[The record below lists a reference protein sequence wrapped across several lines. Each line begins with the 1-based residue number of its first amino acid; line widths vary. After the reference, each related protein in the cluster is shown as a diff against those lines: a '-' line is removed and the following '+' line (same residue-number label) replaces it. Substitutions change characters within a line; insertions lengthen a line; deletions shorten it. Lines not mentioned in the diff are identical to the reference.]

1 VSETYLGAG
10 SDAIRHHYD
19 VGNEFWQ
26 IWLDPTMSYSCAMW
40 EESEKP
46 DDDLERAQRR
56 KLDFHVAEAHAA
68 GAARVLDVGCGWGAM
83 LMHLVGCSGV
93 EHAVGLTLSDAQA
106 EYLRAIA
113 PSSVEVLV
121 RNWSD
126 YQPTAPFDAIIS
138 VGAFEHFARQGL
150 SPDEHIEA
158 YRRFFRAC
166 HEWLKPGGRLSLQ
179 TIAYG
184 DIPRDRG
191 LRDRFIVDE
200 IFPESELPRLADI
213 ARAAEM
219 ELEIERVRNDRGD
232 YVKTLRA
239 WFDRLRARRPD
250 AIAAS
255 SEEVV
260 ARYERYLRMFA
271 YSMELGAF
279 NLLRLTMRRIDLPG
293 RW

>member
-1 VSETYLGAG
+1 MSETYFGAG
-10 SDAIRHHYD
+10 PAAIRHHYD
-19 VGNEFWQ
+19 VGNEFWR

-40 EESEKP
+40 EDP

-56 KLDFHVAEAHAA
+56 KLDFHVDQARAA

-83 LMHLVGCSGV
+83 LMHLVGSYGV
-93 EHAVGLTLSDAQA
+93 KHAVGLTLSDAQA
-106 EYLRAIA
+106 EYLQGIV
-113 PSSVEVLV
+113 PNNVEVWV

-126 YQPTAPFDAIIS
+126 YHPPEPFDAIIS

-150 SPDEHIEA
+150 SADEQIEA
-158 YRRFFRAC
+158 YRRFFRSC
-166 HEWLKPGGRLSLQ
+166 RNWLKPGGRLSLQ

-184 DIPRDRG
+184 DIPRDRP
-191 LRDRFIVDE
+191 LRDRFIVDQV
-200 IFPESELPRLADI
+200 FPDSELPRLADI

-219 ELEIERVRNDRGD
+219 ELEIEKVRNDRDD

-239 WFDRLRARRPD
+239 WLDRLRAQRVD
-250 AIAAS
+250 AVAVS

-260 ARYERYLRMFA
+260 AWCERYLRTFA
-271 YSMELGAF
+271 HSFELGAF
-279 NLLRLTMRRIDLPG
+279 TLLRLTMRRIDLPG

>member
-1 VSETYLGAG
+1 MSETYLGAG
-10 SDAIRHHYD
+10 SSAIRHHYD
-19 VGNEFWQ
+19 VGNDFWR
-26 IWLDPTMSYSCAMW
+26 IWLDSTMSYSCAMW
-40 EESEKP
+40 EEP

-56 KLDFHVAEAHAA
+56 KLDFHVDQAGAA

-83 LMHLVGCSGV
+83 LMHLVGAYNV
-93 EHAVGLTLSDAQA
+93 KHAVGLTLSDTQA

-113 PSSVEVLV
+113 PDNVEVWV

-126 YQPTAPFDAIIS
+126 YEPAEPFDAIIS

-150 SPDEHIEA
+150 SPDEQIEA
-158 YRRFFRAC
+158 YRRFFSSCRN
-166 HEWLKPGGRLSLQ
+166 WLKPGGRLSLQ

-184 DIPRDRG
+184 DIPRDRQ
-191 LRDRFIVDE
+191 LRDRFIVDDV
-200 IFPESELPRLADI
+200 FPESELPRLADI

-219 ELEIERVRNDRGD
+219 ELEIEKVRNDRAD

-239 WFDRLRARRPD
+239 WFDRLRAQRAD
-250 AIAAS
+250 AVAVS

-260 ARYERYLRMFA
+260 ARCERYLRTFA
-271 YSMELGAF
+271 YSFELGAF
-279 NLLRLTMRRIDLPG
+279 TLLRLTMRRIDLPG

>member
-1 VSETYLGAG
+1 MNERYLGAG
-10 SDAIRHHYD
+10 SAAIRHHYD
-19 VGNEFWQ
+19 IGNEFWQ
-26 IWLDPTMSYSCAMW
+26 VWLDPTMSYSCAMW
-40 EESEKP
+40 EDS

-56 KLDFHVAEAHAA
+56 KLDYHVAQTHAA

-83 LMHLVGCSGV
+83 PLHLVRSYGV
-93 EHAVGLTLSDAQA
+93 EHVVGLTLSDAQV
-106 EYLRAIA
+106 EYMRATV
-113 PSSVEVLV
+113 PDNVEVWL
-121 RNWSD
+121 RSWSD
-126 YQPTAPFDAIIS
+126 YEPTAPFDAIIS

-150 SPDEHIEA
+150 TPDEHVEA
-158 YRRFFRAC
+158 YRRFFSAC
-166 HEWLKPGGRLSLQ
+166 RSWLKPGGRLSLQ
-179 TIAYG
+179 TVAYG
-184 DIPRDRG
+184 DIPRDRP

-219 ELEIERVRNDRGD
+219 ELEIEQVRNDRGD

-239 WFDRLRARRPD
+239 WFDRLRARRDD

-255 SEEVV
+255 SEEDV

-271 YSMELGAF
+271 LSMELGAF
-279 NLLRLTMRRIDLPG
+279 TLLRLTMRRIDLPG

>member
-1 VSETYLGAG
+1 MSEMYLGAG
-10 SDAIRHHYD
+10 SGAIRHHYD
-19 VGNEFWQ
+19 VGNDFWQ
-26 IWLDPTMSYSCAMW
+26 VWLDPTMSYSCAMW
-40 EESEKP
+40 EDP
-46 DDDLERAQRR
+46 ADDLESAQRR
-56 KLDFHVAEAHAA
+56 KLDFHTEQAGAA
-68 GAARVLDVGCGWGAM
+68 GAARVLDIGCGWGAQ
-83 LMHLVGCSGV
+83 LMHLVGSQDV
-93 EHAVGLTLSDAQA
+93 KHAVGLTLSDAQA
-106 EYLRAIA
+106 EYLRALA
-113 PSSVEVLV
+113 PSNVEVLV
-121 RNWSD
+121 RSWSD
-126 YQPTAPFDAIIS
+126 YEPTEPFDAIIS

-150 SPDEHIEA
+150 STEEQVEA
-158 YRRFFRAC
+158 YRRFFGAC
-166 HEWLKPGGRLSLQ
+166 RNWLKPGGRLSLH

-184 DIPRDRG
+184 DIPRDRP

-239 WFDRLRARRPD
+239 WLGRIRERRGD

-255 SEEVV
+255 SEETVV
-260 ARYERYLRMFA
+260 RYERYLRMFA

-279 NLLRLTMRRIDLPG
+279 TLLRLTMRRIDLPG

>member
-1 VSETYLGAG
+1 MNETYLGAG
-10 SDAIRHHYD
+10 SAAIRHHYD

-26 IWLDPTMSYSCAMW
+26 VWLDPTMSYSCAMW
-40 EESEKP
+40 EQP

-56 KLDFHVAEAHAA
+56 KLDYHTEQAHAA
-68 GAARVLDVGCGWGAM
+68 GAARVLDIGCGWGAQ
-83 LMHLVGCSGV
+83 LRHLVGSHGV
-93 EHAVGLTLSDAQA
+93 KHGVGLTLSDAQA
-106 EYLRAIA
+106 EYLREHT
-113 PSSVEVLV
+113 PSNVEVFV
-121 RNWSD
+121 RSWSD
-126 YQPTAPFDAIIS
+126 YEPAEPFDAIIS

-150 SPDEHIEA
+150 STDEQVEA
-158 YRRFFRAC
+158 YRRFFHSCR
-166 HEWLKPGGRLSLQ
+166 EWLHPGGRLSLQ

-184 DIPRDRG
+184 DIPRDRP

-239 WFDRLRARRPD
+239 WLKVLRERRD
-250 AIAAS
+250 EAVAAS
-255 SEEVV
+255 SEELV
-260 ARYERYLRMFA
+260 ARWERYLRMFA

-279 NLLRLTMRRIDLPG
+279 TLLRLTMRRIDLPG

>member
-1 VSETYLGAG
+1 MSETYLGAG

-26 IWLDPTMSYSCAMW
+26 VWLDPTMSYSCAMW
-40 EESEKP
+40 EKGEKSYE
-46 DDDLERAQRR
+46 DLELAQRR
-56 KLDFHVAEAHAA
+56 KLDFHIAEARAA

-83 LMHLVGCSGV
+83 LMHMVGCYGV
-93 EHAVGLTLSDAQA
+93 QHAVGLTLSDAQA
-106 EYLRAIA
+106 EYLQAIA

-121 RNWSD
+121 RSWSD

-150 SPDEHIEA
+150 SPDEQIEA
-158 YRRFFRAC
+158 YRRFFHAC
-166 HEWLKPGGRLSLQ
+166 REWLKPGGRLSLQ

-184 DIPRDRG
+184 DIPRDRA
-191 LRDRFIVDE
+191 LRDRFIVE
-200 IFPESELPRLADI
+200 QIFPDSELPRLADI

-219 ELEIERVRNDRGD
+219 ELEIEKVRNDRGD

-239 WFDRLRARRPD
+239 WFDRLRARRAD
-250 AIAAS
+250 AIAVS

-279 NLLRLTMRRIDLPG
+279 TLLRLTMRRIDLPG

>member
-1 VSETYLGAG
+1 MSETYLGA
-10 SDAIRHHYD
+10 SPAAIRQHYD
-19 VGNEFWQ
+19 VGNEFWR

-40 EESEKP
+40 EDP
-46 DDDLERAQRR
+46 DDDLEHAQRR
-56 KLDFHVAEAHAA
+56 KLDFHVDQARAA

-83 LMHLVGCSGV
+83 LMHLVGSCGV
-93 EHAVGLTLSDAQA
+93 KHAVGLTLSDAQA
-106 EYLRAIA
+106 EYLREIA
-113 PSSVEVLV
+113 PNNVEVWV

-126 YQPTAPFDAIIS
+126 YEPTAPFDAIIS

-150 SPDEHIEA
+150 SSEEQIEA
-158 YRRFFRAC
+158 YRRFFRSC
-166 HEWLKPGGRLSLQ
+166 RNWLKPGGRLSLQ

-184 DIPRDRG
+184 DIPRDRP
-191 LRDRFIVDE
+191 LRDRFIVDQV
-200 IFPESELPRLADI
+200 FPESELPRLADI

-219 ELEIERVRNDRGD
+219 ELEIEKVRNDRGD

-239 WFDRLRARRPD
+239 WFDRLRAQRAD
-250 AIAAS
+250 AVAMS

-260 ARYERYLRMFA
+260 ARCERYLRMFA

-279 NLLRLTMRRIDLPG
+279 TLLRLTMRRIDLPG

>member
-40 EESEKP
+40 EDP
-46 DDDLERAQRR
+46 NDDLERAQRR
-56 KLDFHVAEAHAA
+56 KLDYHAVQARAA
-68 GAARVLDVGCGWGAM
+68 GAERVLDVGCGWGSM
-83 LMHLVGCSGV
+83 LMHLVSSYGV
-93 EHAVGLTLSDAQA
+93 QHAVGLTLSDAQA

-113 PSSVEVLV
+113 PSNVEVWV
-121 RNWSD
+121 RSWSD
-126 YQPTAPFDAIIS
+126 YQPTEPFDAIIS

-150 SPDEHIEA
+150 SPVEQIEA
-158 YRRFFRAC
+158 YRRFFSAC
-166 HEWLKPGGRLSLQ
+166 RNWLKPGGRLSLQ

-184 DIPRDRG
+184 DVPRDRP

-232 YVKTLRA
+232 YVKTLRG
-239 WFDRLRARRPD
+239 WFDGLRARRAD
-250 AIAAS
+250 AIAVS
-255 SEEVV
+255 NEEVV

-271 YSMELGAF
+271 FSMELGAF
-279 NLLRLTMRRIDLPG
+279 TLLRLTMRRIDLPG

>member
-1 VSETYLGAG
+1 MNEPYLGAG
-10 SDAIRHHYD
+10 SAAIRHHYD

-26 IWLDPTMSYSCAMW
+26 VWLDPTMSYSCAMW
-40 EESEKP
+40 EQP
-46 DDDLERAQRR
+46 DDDLERAQLR
-56 KLDFHVAEAHAA
+56 KLDYHTEQAHAA
-68 GAARVLDVGCGWGAM
+68 GAARVLDIGCGWGAQ
-83 LMHLVGCSGV
+83 LRHLVGSHGV
-93 EHAVGLTLSDAQA
+93 KHGVGLTLSDAQA
-106 EYLRAIA
+106 EYLREHT
-113 PSSVEVLV
+113 PSNVEVFV
-121 RNWSD
+121 RSWSD
-126 YQPTAPFDAIIS
+126 YEPTEPFDAIIS

-150 SPDEHIEA
+150 STDEQVDA
-158 YRRFFRAC
+158 YRRFFRSC
-166 HEWLKPGGRLSLQ
+166 RDWLHPGGRLSLQ

-184 DIPRDRG
+184 DIPRDRP

-239 WFDRLRARRPD
+239 WLKILRERRED
-250 AIAAS
+250 AVAAS
-255 SEEVV
+255 SEELV

-279 NLLRLTMRRIDLPG
+279 TLLRLTMRRIDLPG

>member
-40 EESEKP
+40 EKP
-46 DDDLERAQRR
+46 DEDLEQAQRR
-56 KLDFHVAEAHAA
+56 KLDFHVAEARAA

-83 LMHLVGCSGV
+83 LMHLVGRHGV
-93 EHAVGLTLSDAQA
+93 QHAVGLTLSDAQA

-121 RNWSD
+121 RSWSD
-126 YQPTAPFDAIIS
+126 YQPTAPFDAIVS

-150 SPDEHIEA
+150 SPDEQIEA

-166 HEWLKPGGRLSLQ
+166 REWLKPGGRLSLQ

-184 DIPRDRG
+184 DIPRDRH
-191 LRDRFIVDE
+191 LRDRFIADH

-239 WFDRLRARRPD
+239 WFDRLRARRAD

-260 ARYERYLRMFA
+260 VRYERYLRMFA

-279 NLLRLTMRRIDLPG
+279 TLLRLTMRRIDLPG

>member
-40 EESEKP
+40 EKP
-46 DDDLERAQRR
+46 DEDLEQAQRR
-56 KLDFHVAEAHAA
+56 KLDFHVAEARAA

-83 LMHLVGCSGV
+83 LMHLAGRHGV
-93 EHAVGLTLSDAQA
+93 QHAVGLTLSDAQA

-121 RNWSD
+121 RSWSD

-150 SPDEHIEA
+150 SPDEQIEA

-166 HEWLKPGGRLSLQ
+166 REWLKPGGRLSLQ

-184 DIPRDRG
+184 DIPRDRH
-191 LRDRFIVDE
+191 LRDRFIADH

-239 WFDRLRARRPD
+239 WFDRLRARRAD

-260 ARYERYLRMFA
+260 VRYERYLRMFA

-279 NLLRLTMRRIDLPG
+279 TLLRLTMRRIDLPG

>member
-10 SDAIRHHYD
+10 SAAIRHHYD
-19 VGNEFWQ
+19 VGNDFWR
-26 IWLDPTMSYSCAMW
+26 IWLDSTMSYSCAMW
-40 EESEKP
+40 ADP

-56 KLDFHVAEAHAA
+56 KLDFHVDQACAA

-83 LMHLVGCSGV
+83 LMHLVGARGV
-93 EHAVGLTLSDAQA
+93 KHAVGLTLSEAQA

-113 PSSVEVLV
+113 PDNVEVWV

-126 YQPTAPFDAIIS
+126 YEPTEPFDAIIS

-150 SPDEHIEA
+150 SQEAQIEA
-158 YRRFFRAC
+158 YRRFFSSCRN
-166 HEWLKPGGRLSLQ
+166 WLKPGGRLSLQ

-184 DIPRDRG
+184 DIPRDRQ
-191 LRDRFIVDE
+191 LRDRFIVDDV
-200 IFPESELPRLADI
+200 FPESELPRLADI

-219 ELEIERVRNDRGD
+219 ELEIEKVRNDRDD

-239 WFDRLRARRPD
+239 WFDRLRAQRAD
-250 AIAAS
+250 AVAVS

-260 ARYERYLRMFA
+260 ARCERYLRTFA
-271 YSMELGAF
+271 YSFELGAF
-279 NLLRLTMRRIDLPG
+279 TLLRLTMRRIDLPG

>member
-1 VSETYLGAG
+1 MSETYLGA
-10 SDAIRHHYD
+10 SPAAIRQHYD
-19 VGNEFWQ
+19 VGNEFWR

-40 EESEKP
+40 EDP

-56 KLDFHVAEAHAA
+56 KLDFHVDQARAA
-68 GAARVLDVGCGWGAM
+68 GAARVLDIGCGWGAM
-83 LMHLVGCSGV
+83 LTHLVGSYGV
-93 EHAVGLTLSDAQA
+93 QHAVGLTLSDAQA
-106 EYLRAIA
+106 EYLRGIA
-113 PSSVEVLV
+113 PNNVEVWV

-126 YQPTAPFDAIIS
+126 YEPTAPFDAIIS

-150 SPDEHIEA
+150 SSEEQIEA
-158 YRRFFRAC
+158 YRRFFRSC
-166 HEWLKPGGRLSLQ
+166 RNWLKPGGRLSLQ

-184 DIPRDRG
+184 DIPRDRP
-191 LRDRFIVDE
+191 LRDRFIVDQV
-200 IFPESELPRLADI
+200 FPESELPRLADI

-219 ELEIERVRNDRGD
+219 ELEIERVRSDRGD

-239 WFDRLRARRPD
+239 WFDRLRARRAD
-250 AIAAS
+250 AVAVS

-260 ARYERYLRMFA
+260 ARCERYLRMFA

-279 NLLRLTMRRIDLPG
+279 TLLRLTMRRIDLPG